1 MSIKPRTFLVTG
13 GAGFIGSNFIAYLLE
28 KHPDDTIVNLDAL
41 TYAGNLE
48 NLKSVEGNPR
58 YAFVKGD
65 IRNRELVR
73 ALFTEHRFTH
83 VVNFAAESHVDRS
96 IVDPELFLT
105 TNIIGTEILLDEAK
119 RSWKLNPDDKYCKE
133 YRQGVRFHQVSTD
146 EVYGAL
152 GKEGL
157 FTEVMPLLPNS
168 PYSASKASADLIVRA
183 YHETFGLP
191 VTISRCSNNYGP
203 YQFPEKLIPLMINN
217 CLNDKSLPVYGDG
230 MQIRDWLHVIDHCS
244 AIDAILE
251 KGAVGEVYNI
261 GGNNEKANID
271 IVKLI
276 IRMVGKSEDL
286 ITYVKDRPGHDRRYA
301 IDNAKVTNLLGWKPF
316 YTFEQG
322 MEETI
327 RWYLDNQQ
335 WIDRVV
341 SGDYQAYYQSMYVAK
356 G

>member
-1 MSIKPRTFLVTG
+1 MSINPRTFLVTG

-48 NLKSVEGNPR
+48 NLKSVEDNPR

-65 IRNRELVR
+65 IRDRELVR
-73 ALFTEHRFTH
+73 VLFTEHRFTH

-119 RSWKLNPDDKYCKE
+119 RIWKLYPEDKYNKE

-251 KGAVGEVYNI
+251 KGVIGEIYNI

-276 IRMVGKSEDL
+276 IRMVGKSEEL

-301 IDNAKVTNLLGWKPF
+301 IDNTKVTSLLGWKPF

-335 WIDRVV
+335 WIERVV
-341 SGDYQAYYQSMYVAK
+341 SGDYQGYYERMY
-356 G
+356 